1 MTVFYLPD
9 HGIQGQPAGANRR
22 RPAGRPAMR
31 RRTKAISPELIRAEL
46 LIGFRVRQARLAKG
60 MSQNELGRAIG
71 VSFQQVQKYEAG
83 ATRIATSRLCHIAR
97 VLDQRVMDLL
107 EGVAPR

>member
-1 MTVFYLPD
+1 MQRRKKTVSL
-9 HGIQGQPAGANRR
+9 
-22 RPAGRPAMR
+22 
-31 RRTKAISPELIRAEL
+31 ELIRAEL

-83 ATRIATSRLCHIAR
+83 ATRIASSRLCQIAR